1 MRLFDE
7 NPDAAP
13 GFQNTL
19 VHQRMNG
26 TYHGHTAGVE
36 CVAQLGLDLQTVI
49 DGKMMFPYVRICCF
63 TASVRLPSFFPIEI
77 LALEQVIYV
86 ANLGDIVCY
95 L

>member
-1 MRLFDE
+1 
-7 NPDAAP
+7 
-13 GFQNTL
+13 
-19 VHQRMNG
+19 MNG
-26 TYHGHTAGVE
+26 QHNSQHAGVE
-36 CVAQLGLDLQTVI
+36 GIAQLRLDQQAVI